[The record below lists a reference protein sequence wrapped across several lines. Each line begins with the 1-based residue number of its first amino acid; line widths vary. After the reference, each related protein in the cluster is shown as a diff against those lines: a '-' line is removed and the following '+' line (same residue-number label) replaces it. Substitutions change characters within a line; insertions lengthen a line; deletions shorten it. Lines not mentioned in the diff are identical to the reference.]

1 MAFEALGSVCG
12 LFQWHRVNRGSGV
25 RNQQHEREESQDLNA
40 MKTAAVTGEVPADP
54 DAMGEKSHTASARG
68 ICTIVAVS
76 PRNGCTLHGTR
87 N

>member
-54 DAMGEKSHTASARG
+54 DAMGEKSHTASERG
-68 ICTIVAVS
+68 YLHDSRRITNKLLQVA
-76 PRNGCTLHGTR
+76 PYA
-87 N
+87 